1 MIEVLPTMGKYK
13 YDTWRILPVKCYID
27 NSVCLR
33 SCIWNVNGHQSH
45 GGVLSV
51 RLARPPWRRI
61 GSSLLFTPLPIVGV
75 TRGAY
80 NGLNAHHRGWRTG
93 EGDQRG
99 GWMGANQSSLREHD
113 LYPEVDPC
121 HTPFWERGNEG
132 SICVPRMFKSHAWQQ
147 YDKQMQCYN

>member
-1 MIEVLPTMGKYK
+1 VLILDMIEVLPTMGKYK

-51 RLARPPWRRI
+51 RLARPPCRRI

-80 NGLNAHHRGWRTG
+80 NGSNAHHRGWRTG

-99 GWMGANQSSLREHD
+99 GVNGSQSKFLKGTWPISWSRPVSYPVLRKKEWSLHMCAQD
-113 LYPEVDPC
+113 VQI
-121 HTPFWERGNEG
+121 T
-132 SICVPRMFKSHAWQQ
+132 RMATIW
-147 YDKQMQCYN
+147 